1 MQKKIYIYAPYIVSL
16 LVAVLFSSNRDAAF
30 FASDAASEW
39 VGFVG
44 RWIPMVDNLH
54 VATNYSTFIAF
65 AYSIL
70 WLFTPLM
77 AWCGWQT
84 IKLSTPQAKDAF
96 FTKNSRFKRG
106 LFYACFSL
114 MAFVSFALAW
124 PTAHR
129 GSDIPYL
136 YTGFIGMSFDFCGQA
151 FIFWG
156 LGGFARCALVEE
168 RQFLNIT
175 KQGEQNG

>member
-1 MQKKIYIYAPYIVSL
+1 MPKKLYIYAPYVVSL
-16 LVAVLFSSNRDAAF
+16 LVAAIFSSIRDSAF
-30 FASDAASEW
+30 FASDAASQW

-65 AYSIL
+65 AYSVFWFCIPFIV
-70 WLFTPLM
+70 WF
-77 AWCGWQT
+77 GWQWV
-84 IKLSTPQAKDAF
+84 KLSKPEIKVAF
-96 FTKNSRFKRG
+96 FTRNSRFKRG
-106 LFYACFSL
+106 LVYVGMSL
-114 MAFVSFALAW
+114 MAFVSFTLAW

-136 YTGFIGMSFDFCGQA
+136 YTGFIGMSFDFCAQA
-151 FIFWG
+151 VMFWC
-156 LGGFARCALVEE
+156 LGIAARYALVEH
-168 RQFLNIT
+168 RYFLDTT